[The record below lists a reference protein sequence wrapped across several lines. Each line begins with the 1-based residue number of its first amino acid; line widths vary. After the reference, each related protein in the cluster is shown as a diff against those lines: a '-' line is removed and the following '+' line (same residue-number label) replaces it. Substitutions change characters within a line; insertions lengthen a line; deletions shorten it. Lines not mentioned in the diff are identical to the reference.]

1 MATLERNNVRCRGA
15 TLPLLNRKFNFLIF
29 VQRAEFIALDGGEI
43 DENVCAALYGVNKI
57 KPAIFK
63 TAGRLK

>member
-29 VQRAEFIALDGGEI
+29 VQRAEFIALDGGEM
-43 DENVCAALYGVNKI
+43 DENVFAAIIRSDK
-57 KPAIFK
+57 AK
-63 TAGRLK
+63 TGDAANLLI